1 MAGVEDFSLPAFS
14 CSPKRLLD
22 RTAEVAPPTRRVRT
36 DIQLGLDLNWADTV
50 CRDRFGLAPLP
61 SSGEQTPCATTLAD
75 MEVAFA
81 DPMELWLRY
90 HNLFPTVD
98 PVSSPLNPIPRPSFK
113 RSFFSTCFR
122 LYSKRMPDHFGF
134 GGLWGHEDGSRALSY
149 GRWLGW
155 VGCSVCRVVLRS
167 LAGARKKERGE
178 GVGT

>member
-36 DIQLGLDLNWADTV
+36 DIQLGLNRNWADTV

-81 DPMELWLRY
+81 DPMEVWLRY

-113 RSFFSTCFR
+113 
-122 LYSKRMPDHFGF
+122 
-134 GGLWGHEDGSRALSY
+134 
-149 GRWLGW
+149 
-155 VGCSVCRVVLRS
+155 
-167 LAGARKKERGE
+167 
-178 GVGT
+178 